1 MVKINQKISRCTVV
15 EPTHE
20 KAVVKASPMFN
31 EKQIRPEELSGFTYR
46 LKTPLSENAF
56 YVTINNYEV
65 DGQLRPFEVFIN
77 SKDISYFQW
86 VVALTRVMSAVFRKG
101 GEVNFLI
108 EELKS
113 VHDPKGGYFDKGRY
127 VPSLVSA
134 IGDVIETHLSKIGLY
149 VKDTSLSEAAQQM
162 VNEKLEK
169 QSSTNKLMCV
179 KCNEVSVVLM
189 DGCLTCT
196 SCGYSK
202 CG

>member
-1 MVKINQKISRCTVV
+1 MVKIDKKIVGYS
-15 EPTHE
+15 
-20 KAVVKASPMFN
+20 VVKSSDVKQPVKSNPSFN
-31 EKQIRPEELSGFTYR
+31 EKQVRPEELSGCTYR

-113 VHDPKGGYFDKGRY
+113 AHDPKGGYFDKGRY

-149 VKDTSLSEAAQQM
+149 VKDTSLSVAAQQM
-162 VNEKLEK
+162 VQEKLAK
-169 QSSTNKLMCV
+169 QPSTNKLLCD
-179 KCNEVSVVLM
+179 KCNEVAVIMM
-189 DGCLTCT
+189 DGCLTCCA
-196 SCGYSK
+196 CGNSK
-202 CG
+202 CN